1 VAATSREVFNTAML
15 DLISAQGTALLS
27 ATETAPAEK
36 SREKTTHE
44 PQYKVIL
51 YNDDQTPMEHVVR
64 VLQKVIPRMNEK
76 KATAIML
83 QAHTEGKAV
92 VIKCHKELA
101 EMYCEG
107 LRSEELISTI
117 EPEE

>member
-1 VAATSREVFNTAML
+1 ML
-15 DLISAQGTALLS
+15 DHISAQSTALLGT
-27 ATETAPAEK
+27 TETAPRE
-36 SREKTTHE
+36 RRQEKTTHE

-51 YNDDQTPMEHVVR
+51 HNDDQTPMEHVVR

-76 KATAIML
+76 KAVAIML

-92 VIKCHKELA
+92 VMKCHMELA
-101 EMYCEG
+101 EMYRDA

-117 EPEE
+117 EPDE